1 MNFHVRMEKTGFLL
15 HVSRKL
21 PEMYPAERRIGEF
34 ILEFPGNLATYSA
47 TELAQFVGVSN
58 ATVSRFFKRLG
69 YSNYNE
75 ARREVREESRAGSR
89 LLLQRTEGQGA
100 DWLSISTAQSLRNV
114 EQTLTEIGSDQIDEI
129 AARMLEARRIWTVGF
144 RTNHPLARYLQWQS
158 RQIVAHIETIPGA
171 GETMG
176 ESLVDVGSDDLVI
189 VFGLRRRIPLV
200 FRTLDAIERIGV
212 AVLYIT
218 DERARLRP
226 SATWHLRCHTQTAD
240 PLFDHVSVMALCHKI
255 VSRAIERSG
264 TSGRTRLRR
273 IEKLHNDL
281 GEL

>member
-1 MNFHVRMEKTGFLL
+1 MDKNGFLL
-15 HVSRKL
+15 RVSRKL
-21 PEMYPAERRIGEF
+21 SEMHPAERRIGEF
-34 ILEFPGNLATYSA
+34 ILEFPGDLATYSA
-47 TELAQFVGVSN
+47 TELAQLAGVSS
-58 ATVSRFFKRLG
+58 ATVSRFIKTLG
-69 YSNYNE
+69 YGTYNE

-89 LLLQRTEGQGA
+89 LLLQRAEGQGA
-100 DWLSISTAQSLRNV
+100 DWLLASTSQSVSNV
-114 EQTLTEIGSDQIDEI
+114 ENTMSEIGSEKIDAI
-129 AARMLEARRIWTVGF
+129 AERMLKARQVRVIGF

-158 RQIVAHIETIPGA
+158 LQVVPGIEVIPGA

-176 ESLVDVGSDDLVI
+176 ETLVDINSGDLVI
-189 VFGLRRRIPLV
+189 VFGLRRRGPLV
-200 FRTLDAIERIGV
+200 FRTLDAIERIGA

-264 TSGRTRLRR
+264 AAGRNRLRR
-273 IEKLHNDL
+273 IEELHDSL
-281 GEL
+281 GEF